1 MAFGEFDRKRN
12 APMSEINI
20 IPLVDVMLVLLV
32 IFIITAPVMTHAV
45 KVELPKLSS
54 VPEEQKPD
62 FISVSITSDG
72 NLFSDDKPVTM
83 NQLVAQ
89 MKSLAARND
98 RASVHLRADKQS
110 RYERIAE
117 VMVSARD
124 AGVGN
129 IGFVML
135 PAK

>member
-62 FISVSITSDG
+62 SISVSITNDG
-72 NLFSDDKPVTM
+72 RLFSDDKPVTM

-89 MKSLAARND
+89 MKSLAARDD

-117 VMVSARD
+117 IMVSARD
-124 AGVGN
+124 AGVSN

-135 PAK
+135 PTK

>member
-45 KVELPKLSS
+45 KVDLPKLSS

-62 FISVSITSDG
+62 SISVSITNDG
-72 NLFSDDKPVTM
+72 NLFSNDKPVTM

-89 MKSLAARND
+89 MKSLAARDD

-117 VMVSARD
+117 IMVSARD
-124 AGVGN
+124 AGVSN